1 MLHSLKIRSTLS
13 LILLGLLG
21 FISPSEIIAEE
32 TKPVPPPPTVPASTI
47 GALSDQIQ
55 KVLSAN
61 ATLGQ
66 PIEIKNRTIVPVVS
80 MAFGFGFGSCTG
92 CSKMEAEGAMLNGG
106 GGGWLSPQSLLII
119 TENKVEVMEAKTS
132 MIGEIIKSLTPII
145 TEAIKSRQGRT
156 QPPKEETPQKPPQ

>member
-1 MLHSLKIRSTLS
+1 MIVPL
-13 LILLGLLG
+13 
-21 FISPSEIIAEE
+21 PEITAEE
-32 TKPVPPPPTVPASTI
+32 TKPVPSPQTVPTGTI
-47 GALSDQIQ
+47 SALSDQIQ

-80 MAFGFGFGSCTG
+80 LAFGFGFGSCTG

-132 MIGEIIKSLTPII
+132 MIGEIIKSLTPVI